1 MPEPACVLDGQSLA
15 IADVVRVARNPAA
28 QIGIKPEARRALQ
41 GSRQVVERAIAS
53 GLTIYGI
60 NTGFGKLANVRIR
73 PDQLDRLQT
82 NLIRSHAAGVGPPL
96 PPSTVRAVMLLRANV
111 LLRPTSGVRPELV
124 DALIALLNAGV
135 IPLVPEQGSVGA
147 SGDLAPLSH
156 IGLTLMGEGQV
167 VSPTGSLALAAD
179 ALAGAGLKPYNF
191 APKEGIA
198 FINGTQAQTAMLALM
213 VYDANVLWR
222 TAVGAAAMSL
232 EALRGTP
239 TPLDDRIHRV
249 RPHPGQLRAAELM
262 RALLQDSE
270 IRESHRENDP
280 RVQDAYSLRCAP
292 QVLGAVADAI
302 RFAEST
308 VTVELNASTDN
319 PLVFEN
325 GDVISGGNFHGQPV
339 AQALDVLALTLTT
352 LQAIAERRVER
363 LVNPDLSQGLPAFL
377 TGDPGLCSGF
387 MMVQITAAS
396 LVAESRSLAMPASI
410 GSIPTDANQEDFVP
424 MGMAAGF
431 KAGRIL
437 TNAQRVVAAELLC
450 AAQGLEFLQPLTPG
464 RGVAALYR
472 RLRSLTP
479 PVHPLTEDRP
489 PGPDL
494 ERVARAVAEG
504 DFDPVTIGTVVPPQ
518 LEDPIGQNPDSR

>member
-1 MPEPACVLDGQSLA
+1 MSRFDCVLDGHSLT
-15 IADVVRVARNPAA
+15 IENVVRVARSPGS
-28 QIGIKPEARRALQ
+28 QVSIDPGARRALLQ
-41 GSRQVVERAIAS
+41 SRRLVDTAIQS
-53 GLTIYGI
+53 GQTIYGI
-60 NTGFGKLANVRIR
+60 NTGFGKLANVRVP
-73 PDQLDRLQT
+73 PDQIDQLQA
-82 NLIRSHAAGVGPPL
+82 NLIRSHASGVGIPL
-96 PPSTVRAVMLLRANV
+96 PPAVVRAVMLLRANV

-135 IPLVPEQGSVGA
+135 LPVVPEQGSVGA

-156 IGLTLMGEGQV
+156 IGLALMGEGSV
-167 VSPTGSLALAAD
+167 LAPGGGLESAAVALARAGVSP
-179 ALAGAGLKPYNF
+179 YRF

-198 FINGTQAQTAMLALM
+198 FINGTQAQTALLALM
-213 VYDANVLWR
+213 VHDAKVLWR
-222 TAVGAAAMSL
+222 TAIAATAMSL

-239 TPLDDRIHRV
+239 APLDPRIHQS
-249 RPHPGQLRAAELM
+249 RPHEGQSRAAKLM
-262 RALLQDSE
+262 RELLENSE

-292 QVLGAVADAI
+292 QVMGAVADAI
-302 RFAEST
+302 DFVERTAAI
-308 VTVELNASTDN
+308 ELNASTDN

-325 GDVISGGNFHGQPV
+325 GDVISGGNFHGQPI

-377 TGDPGLCSGF
+377 TSDPGLCSGY
-387 MMVQITAAS
+387 MMVQIAAAS
-396 LVAESRSLAMPASI
+396 LVAESRALAMPASI

-437 TNAQRVVAAELLC
+437 LNAQRVVAAELLC
-450 AAQGLEFLQPLTPG
+450 AGQGLEFLKPLRPG
-464 RGVAALYR
+464 KGVEVLYR
-472 RLRSLTP
+472 KLRSLDP
-479 PVHPLTEDRP
+479 PVPPLTGDRP

-494 ERVARAVAEG
+494 ERLTEAVMSG
-504 DFDPVTIGTVVPPQ
+504 VFDPEPAF
-518 LEDPIGQNPDSR
+518 